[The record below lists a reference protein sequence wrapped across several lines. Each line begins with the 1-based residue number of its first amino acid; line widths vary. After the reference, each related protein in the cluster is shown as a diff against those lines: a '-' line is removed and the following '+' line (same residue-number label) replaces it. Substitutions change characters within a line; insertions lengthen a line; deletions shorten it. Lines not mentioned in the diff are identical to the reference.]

1 MPIQAPSG
9 FLDITNAT
17 LRTSNIEAENFK
29 LNGGNI
35 YVTTEFTVVNENV
48 ASNVII
54 FSNVTTGLVTDGKVG
69 VSTRTPDANLH
80 VVGNVHV
87 ADTTEAFSTVTGAV
101 TITGGL
107 GAAGNVHA
115 SRLYATGN
123 VEVGG
128 NVVAGYLYG
137 DGSNISGIS
146 STLQA
151 ITDSVPGANV
161 TSNTIQFTNATTGFV
176 TTASVEVGGQI
187 IMGDHMIPSANE
199 LYDIGSASNKIRH
212 LFLSDNSL
220 YLGDNGAQIGADV
233 NGTITMGDL
242 KVSGNAT
249 INGSLEKT
257 RALMFRQNVGSY
269 TLTQIGY
276 QDIVDYGAAWKASSE
291 NPLYDI
297 SIAGDYSSGSETS
310 INFRLVVR
318 NESTGDVLYF
328 PDSTGWKSYVYN
340 KYHEHSYKGIM
351 SGLGI
356 GNLYTA
362 KLEVKYPDG
371 YVPTPSAP
379 TGMEIYYDAKDETT
393 IPNPI
398 PDLSGNSNNGSKLGG
413 VGLDT
418 TDSVTSFTFDGVNDY
433 IYNSRS
439 GYTASSLYTT
449 SMWIKSQPKS
459 GAGTIFQFGR
469 GSSTTTDTGFGY
481 VVVGNDINA
490 YIYGHN
496 DLVRGGIR
504 QDNTWQHVSVTYE
517 LDTSGSYSGSPLT
530 AGSRVSL
537 YINGAHAYT
546 QMDSTSVAIASTP
559 YLIVGAQT
567 NDNDSV
573 IGGTYFKG
581 SISNFRLY
589 PTRLTVQQIKDL
601 YDHQK
606 NDFFGSSSNYIWEA
620 QHGDITGT
628 VWD

>member
-1 MPIQAPSG
+1 MPIQSPKG

-17 LRTSNIEAENFK
+17 LRTSNIEAQNFK

-87 ADTTEAFSTVTGAV
+87 ADTTEAFSTVTGAM

-107 GAAGNVHA
+107 GVAGNVHT
-115 SRLYATGN
+115 SRFYATGN

-137 DGSNISGIS
+137 DGSNITGIS

-151 ITDSVPGANV
+151 ITDSGPGANV
-161 TSNTIQFTNATTGFV
+161 TSNTVQFTNATTSLVASGNVVVDTNTLFV
-176 TTASVEVGGQI
+176 DSVNNRVGVGT
-187 IMGDHMIPSANE
+187 DSPTVA
-199 LYDIGSASNKIRH
+199 L
-212 LFLSDNSL
+212 
-220 YLGDNGAQIGADV
+220 DV
-233 NGTITMGDL
+233 VGDL

-249 INGSLEKT
+249 ITGSLEKT
-257 RALMFRQNVGSY
+257 RALMFRQNEGSY
-269 TLTQIGY
+269 TSSQIGY

-297 SIAGDYSSGSETS
+297 SIAGDYSSGSEIS
-310 INFRLVVR
+310 IIFRLVVR

-328 PDSTGWKSYVYN
+328 PDSTGWKSYVYTT
-340 KYHEHSYKGIM
+340 YHEHSYKGIM

-362 KLEVKYPDG
+362 KLEVKYPG

-379 TGMEIYYDAKDETT
+379 TGMEVYYDAKDETT

-398 PDLSGNSNNGSKLGG
+398 PDLSGNSNNGTNDGGG

-439 GYTASSLYTT
+439 VYTASSLYTV
-449 SMWIKSQPKS
+449 SMWIKSQFKS
-459 GAGTIFQFGR
+459 GASTVFQFGR
-469 GSSTTTDTGFGY
+469 GSSDETDTGFGY
-481 VVVGNDINA
+481 VIYETDINA
-490 YIYGHN
+490 FIYAHN
-496 DLVRGGIR
+496 DVVRSGIK
-504 QDNTWQHVSVTYE
+504 QDNTWQHVSVIYE
-517 LDTSGSYSGSPLT
+517 LDTSVSYSGSPLT
-530 AGSRVSL
+530 AGNRVSL

-546 QMDSTSVAIASTP
+546 QMRSTSVAIASTP
-559 YLIVGAQT
+559 YLIVGAQGSSI
-567 NDNDSV
+567 DDV
-573 IGGTYFKG
+573 IGGTHFKG

-589 PTRLTVQQIKDL
+589 PTKLTAQQIKDL

-606 NDFFGSSSNYIWEA
+606 NDFLSTGNSYNWEA